1 MKNKARIVAASAA
14 FALLL
19 AACADAPDDK
29 APATGGS
36 DTTTSADAPAEKVD
50 FKGCMVSDFGGFD
63 DNSFNESGFNGLKK
77 AESDLGIEAATAES
91 TDAGDY
97 TGNVDSMVQAN
108 CDLIVTVGFNLAD
121 ATAEAADADAE
132 QHFALID
139 SGVDPARDNVKPLL
153 FNTQEAAFLAG
164 YLAAGMSETGVVAT
178 YGGEPYP
185 SVTIFMDGFV
195 DGVAKYNE
203 DNDASVKAL
212 GWDKDA
218 QDGQFTNTFDEIG
231 VGESTTEGFIANKAD
246 VILPVA
252 GPVGEGSLSA
262 ASKHD
267 GVSVIWVDSDGYM
280 QDNLDKYKGLIM
292 TSVMKE
298 IGQSVFDV
306 IEATA
311 SGSFSADP
319 YVGTLENGGVSL
331 APFHDFED
339 KVPAELQTKIDDLKA
354 QIVSGD
360 LVVES
365 PSATS
370 VN

>member
-1 MKNKARIVAASAA
+1 MKNKARIAAATAA
-14 FALLL
+14 FALLI
-19 AACADAPDDK
+19 AACGDAPEETT
-29 APATGGS
+29 PATGDS
-36 DTTTSADAPAEKVD
+36 DTSTSAEAPAEEID

-63 DNSFNESGFNGLKK
+63 DNSFNESGYNGLMK
-77 AESDLGIEAATAES
+77 AESELGIETATAES

-121 ATAEAADADAE
+121 ATGEAADADPD

-139 SGVDPARDNVKPLL
+139 SDVDPVRDNVKPLL

-178 YGGEPYP
+178 YGGEPFP

-203 DNDASVKAL
+203 DNDADVKAL
-212 GWDKDA
+212 GWDKEA
-218 QDGQFTNTFDEIG
+218 QDGQFTNTFEELG

-280 QDNLDKYKGLIM
+280 QENLDKYKDLIM

-306 IEATA
+306 VEATA
-311 SGSFSADP
+311 DGSFSSDA

-339 KVPAELQTKIDDLKA
+339 KIPGELQDQIEDLKS
-354 QIVSGD
+354 QISSGD
-360 LVVES
+360 LEVDS
-365 PSATS
+365 PSATE
-370 VN
+370 VK

>member
-1 MKNKARIVAASAA
+1 MKNKAKLAAATAA

-19 AACADAPDDK
+19 AACGEAPDDTTPSASGSGDATETSS
-29 APATGGS
+29 AP
-36 DTTTSADAPAEKVD
+36 EVD
-50 FKGCMVSDFGGFD
+50 FKGCMVSDFGGWD

-77 AESDLGIEAATAES
+77 AESELGISIADAES
-91 TDAGDY
+91 TDASDY

-108 CDLIVTVGFNLAD
+108 CDLIITVGFNLAD
-121 ATAEAADADAE
+121 ATAAAADADAD

-203 DNDASVKAL
+203 DNDTDVKAL
-212 GWDKDA
+212 GWDKDK

-231 VGESTTEGFIANKAD
+231 VGESTTEGFIANNAD

-267 GVSVIWVDSDGYM
+267 GVSVIWVDSDGFM
-280 QDNLDKYKGLIM
+280 QENLDKYKDLIM

-306 IEATA
+306 IEATE

-331 APFHDFED
+331 APFHAFED
-339 KVPAELQTKIDDLKA
+339 KVPAELQTKLDELTE
-354 QIVSGD
+354 QITSGD
-360 LVVES
+360 LVVDS
-365 PSATS
+365 PSATA
-370 VN
+370 VK